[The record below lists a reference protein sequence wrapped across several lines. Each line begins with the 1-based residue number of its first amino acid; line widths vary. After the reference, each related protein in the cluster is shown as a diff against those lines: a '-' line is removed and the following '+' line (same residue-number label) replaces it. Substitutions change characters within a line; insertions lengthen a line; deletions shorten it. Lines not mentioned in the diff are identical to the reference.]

1 MLRRAGPE
9 APRRRLTPH
18 GARPLPRPAR
28 TAQALASRHVGATGA
43 FDDPDAAFDL
53 FINGA
58 FFERW
63 HPDVPCAPLGGPYV
77 PPVRVERRLEPAV
90 LEGALD
96 GQVRVELRATA
107 TACRCSQDDTL
118 LIELQNRTR
127 RSLGLMRDDDVCASP

>member
-1 MLRRAGPE
+1 MTALRDQLGRGPE
-9 APRRRLTPH
+9 C
-18 GARPLPRPAR
+18 GATYSFDLPVLGPV
-28 TAQALASRHVGATGA
+28 TGELWLEVGATGA

-118 LIELQNRTR
+118 LVELQNRTR
-127 RSLGLMRDDDVCASP
+127 RYLGLMRDDDVCASP